1 MNKAMFSSKT
11 PEWETPQSL
20 FDTLDSEYH
29 FDLDPASTDENAK
42 CERHFTKADNGLEK
56 NWGGCRVFCN
66 PPYGR
71 EIGAWIRKGYEESR
85 KPNTIVVMLLPA
97 RTDTKWFHDY
107 CMKGKIRFIKGRL
120 KFGTAKTSAP
130 FPSMVVIFESEVK
143 NDG

>member
-143 NDG
+143 DNG